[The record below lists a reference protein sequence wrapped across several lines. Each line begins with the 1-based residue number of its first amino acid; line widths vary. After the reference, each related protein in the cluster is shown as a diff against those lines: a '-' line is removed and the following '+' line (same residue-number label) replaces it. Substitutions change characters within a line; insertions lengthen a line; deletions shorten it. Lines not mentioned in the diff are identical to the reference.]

1 MPGREKNHSQE
12 TFEKA
17 RKVVKNEGYSLH
29 KAANE
34 TGIPYSTL
42 NDHLNGRYKGYTTQ
56 FGQSPL
62 LNAQDELTVVNYA
75 TFMASRG
82 VPLTRH
88 VLKRIAIEIILQRG
102 GDSRVNGTTG
112 PSNKWV
118 RRFLQRH
125 QSLSVRTAHPL
136 EQDRITLSQGTVSDY
151 FELLE
156 ATLNDLGIR
165 NKPSRIFN

>member
-1 MPGREKNHSQE
+1 MPRKQKIHSLE

-17 RKVVKNEGYSLH
+17 RKLVKNEGYSLH

-34 TGIPYSTL
+34 LEIPYSTL
-42 NDHLNGRYKGYTTQ
+42 KDHLNGRYKGYTTQ

-75 TFMASRG
+75 TFMASKG
-82 VPLTRH
+82 VPLTRP
-88 VLKRIAIEIILQRG
+88 VLKRIALEIILQRG
-102 GDSRVNGTTG
+102 GDSRVNATTG
-112 PSNKWV
+112 PSDKWV

-125 QSLSVRTAHPL
+125 QSLSVCTAHPL
-136 EQDRITLSQGTVSDY
+136 EQDWVILSQGTVSDY

-156 ATLNDLGIR
+156 ATLNNLGIR
-165 NKPSRIFN
+165 NEHI